1 MKRGF
6 YLRLVCT
13 GIASL
18 LLVLAAYEMTGKISD
33 WFGVPFLAP
42 GMLTAAIIFP
52 TGVHSDHPDLYI
64 QFAMVFSFF
73 LNWILLLIILKLTGA
88 LTIRLKANIRDNR

>member
-1 MKRGF
+1 MKKGV

-13 GIASL
+13 GITSL

-42 GMLTAAIIFP
+42 GMLVAAIIFP

-64 QFAMVFSFF
+64 ELAMVCSFI
-73 LNWILLLIILKLTGA
+73 LNWILLLIILKLTRA
-88 LTIRLKANIRDNR
+88 LIIRLKANIRENR